1 MLWFWLIAAAVAA
14 FTGLLIA
21 GRAAAATRRLSLE
34 TETPAV
40 AVYRRQMSEL
50 DDLATRDLIPDSE
63 IEAAR
68 TEASRRLLSASDT
81 APAPEKTGSPR
92 VRLIITALAAV
103 TALGALGLYLLL
115 GRPGMPDQ
123 PYRARLTAWRNTDPS
138 HLTPPEMAAVLKVIT
153 AEHPDDPQAFAYL
166 GRAQMAAGEPGE
178 AARAF
183 AHASKL
189 SPKDPDLKV
198 AYGEA
203 MMTVGE
209 GKITPDARAA
219 FEAALAI
226 NPGHDGAR
234 YYLARAKI
242 ASGDVA
248 GGLADW
254 KTLVATLPAGDPHR
268 QLVEGQILL
277 VEKTGGL
284 TDPAAEQAD
293 ASSAGNQSAF
303 IQAMVSRLAARLQ
316 AQPDDPDGWARLVRA
331 YGVLKD
337 DKAKAAALDRA
348 RQLFAKRPDALAKIE
363 AQAQGGAP
371 APSMP
376 GQ

>member
-1 MLWFWLIAAAVAA
+1 
-14 FTGLLIA
+14 
-21 GRAAAATRRLSLE
+21 
-34 TETPAV
+34 
-40 AVYRRQMSEL
+40 
-50 DDLATRDLIPDSE
+50 
-63 IEAAR
+63 
-68 TEASRRLLSASDT
+68 
-81 APAPEKTGSPR
+81 
-92 VRLIITALAAV
+92 
-103 TALGALGLYLLL
+103 
-115 GRPGMPDQ
+115 
-123 PYRARLTAWRNTDPS
+123 
-138 HLTPPEMAAVLKVIT
+138 
-153 AEHPDDPQAFAYL
+153 
-166 GRAQMAAGEPGE
+166 
-178 AARAF
+178 
-183 AHASKL
+183 
-189 SPKDPDLKV
+189 
-198 AYGEA
+198 
-203 MMTVGE
+203 
-209 GKITPDARAA
+209 
-219 FEAALAI
+219 
-226 NPGHDGAR
+226 
-234 YYLARAKI
+234 
-242 ASGDVA
+242 
-248 GGLADW
+248 
-254 KTLVATLPAGDPHR
+254 VATLPAGDPHR